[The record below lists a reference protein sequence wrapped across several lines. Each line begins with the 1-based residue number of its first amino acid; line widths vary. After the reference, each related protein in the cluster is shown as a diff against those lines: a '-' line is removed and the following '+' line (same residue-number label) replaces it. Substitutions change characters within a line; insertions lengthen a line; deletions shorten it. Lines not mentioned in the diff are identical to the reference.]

1 MKKIPYLLVAFV
13 CLVACSNKQ
22 ANSSSSQDDTIE
34 FSSYENEFYSLEY
47 PSHCNVEE
55 DIRDKTDGFEQYEG
69 NDKMTLQKHEVDLL
83 NEDGVS
89 FHIVRSNFHFDLP
102 VDEYANVSILSK
114 GLADAG
120 QYQEAIDY
128 NRQKDPNEYL
138 GYWRNDSIGFSGR
151 RAVLLAFEVVTE
163 NNDTLIQKQIVVQN
177 NHGDTFYINST
188 FHKGDELAEAIGDEI
203 FDSFVIK

>member
-1 MKKIPYLLVAFV
+1 
-13 CLVACSNKQ
+13 
-22 ANSSSSQDDTIE
+22 
-34 FSSYENEFYSLEY
+34 
-47 PSHCNVEE
+47 
-55 DIRDKTDGFEQYEG
+55 
-69 NDKMTLQKHEVDLL
+69 MTLQKHEVDLL

-89 FHIVRSNFHFDLP
+89 FQIVRSNFHFDLP

-151 RAVLLAFEVVTE
+151 RAGYR
-163 NNDTLIQKQIVVQN
+163 KQRYAYSKAN
-177 NHGDTFYINST
+177 CCS
-188 FHKGDELAEAIGDEI
+188 E
-203 FDSFVIK
+203 